1 MMINTL
7 QAILYLYPTLS
18 PGPDFTL
25 TPQSD
30 GPAVIRTW
38 TTTVAPQPTVEQLTA
53 AWDVMELGAAQTA
66 QIEALAVP
74 YQAALQAPVA
84 YMGTTFDADSQSQI
98 VVAHAMLV
106 YAVEGAV
113 PAGFYFADADGNKV
127 PMTLTQLQGL
137 GSAIA
142 GNYLPVFQKWT
153 ELKAQVMAATTL
165 EEVQAVVW

>member
-1 MMINTL
+1 
-7 QAILYLYPTLS
+7 
-18 PGPDFTL
+18 
-25 TPQSD
+25 
-30 GPAVIRTW
+30 
-38 TTTVAPQPTVEQLTA
+38 
-53 AWDVMELGAAQTA
+53 
-66 QIEALAVP
+66 
-74 YQAALQAPVA
+74 
-84 YMGTTFDADSQSQI
+84 
-98 VVAHAMLV
+98 MLV